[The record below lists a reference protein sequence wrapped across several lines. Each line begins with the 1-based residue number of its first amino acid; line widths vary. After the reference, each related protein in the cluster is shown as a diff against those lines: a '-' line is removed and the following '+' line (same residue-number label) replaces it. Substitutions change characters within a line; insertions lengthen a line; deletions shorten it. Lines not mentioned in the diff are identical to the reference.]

1 MNSGH
6 ICTAPDHVLVWSDVK
21 DAFVRHLGDTIRE
34 FYGDEP
40 KSSPDYG
47 RVINARNF
55 DRLVR
60 LMGSGKA
67 VIGGQSDAAE
77 RYIAPTVL
85 VDVSPESPIM
95 QEEVFGPILPVLEI
109 GSVEAVIQWVDSR
122 PAPLGLYVFAE
133 DSSVAERI
141 LEATSSGDAAIND
154 CAIHPLIP
162 ELPFGGVSNSDGQIS
177 WQVGFQR
184 VHQRARRP
192 LSQRKRRPR
201 CTLPSVFEAHVR
213 AQNRKQTDA
222 LAEGIPDG
230 NLGRLPSPSERRKW
244 TSTCNALA
252 NAVRVRNQFPHYLC
266 RLLRRR

>member
-1 MNSGH
+1 
-6 ICTAPDHVLVWSDVK
+6 
-21 DAFVRHLGDTIRE
+21 
-34 FYGDEP
+34 
-40 KSSPDYG
+40 
-47 RVINARNF
+47 
-55 DRLVR
+55 
-60 LMGSGKA
+60 MGSGKA

-162 ELPFGGVSNSDGQIS
+162 ELPFGGVSNSGMGKYHGK
-177 WQVGFQR
+177 WGFNAFTN
-184 VHQRARRP
+184 ARGV
-192 LSQRKRRPR
+192 LYHSA
-201 CTLPSVFEAHVR
+201 SV
-213 AQNRKQTDA
+213 D
-222 LAEGIPDG
+222 P
-230 NLGRLPSPSERRKW
+230 
-244 TSTCNALA
+244 
-252 NAVRVRNQFPHYLC
+252 AVRYPPYSKRTFERKIESKLMP
-266 RLLRRR
+266 